1 MTTPSFTHPAGTF
14 DATPALSHLTN
25 TEAAFTALGYA
36 IQRGDLPTI
45 HAMLDGD
52 KFTATAVHHPNQP
65 QSLLSKADY
74 AGNTAMH
81 LAAMS
86 ANPGVIRELL
96 TRGASVHARNAANN
110 TPLFLARRTANRE
123 CVEILE
129 GAGGHLW
136 VDERRMSGASTPK
149 EGSFP
154 LSRPMSPGM

>member
-1 MTTPSFTHPAGTF
+1 MSSPSFSHPAGSL
-14 DATPALSHLTN
+14 DAAAFSHLTT
-25 TEAAFTALGYA
+25 TEAAFTSLGYA
-36 IQRGDLPTI
+36 IQRGELQSVRE
-45 HAMLDGD
+45 MLEGD
-52 KFTATAVHHPNQP
+52 KFNHQ
-65 QSLLSKADY
+65 LLSKADY

-86 ANPGVIRELL
+86 ANPTIIRELL

-136 VDERRMSGASTPK
+136 VDERRVSGASTPK
-149 EGSFP
+149 DANFP